1 MLDRSGRRSTSLPRS
16 ILPSMHVDVEVK
28 IDDKVYV
35 VGKSPGESCSRSPS
49 KGDKEIMDAIAAVSM
64 AITELLNA
72 GACSMDAVVCA
83 CMAAA
88 MGTDPKE
95 AAERQPRWR
104 M

>member
-1 MLDRSGRRSTSLPRS
+1 MTIRYMWWENLLA
-16 ILPSMHVDVEVK
+16 
-28 IDDKVYV
+28 KVA
-35 VGKSPGESCSRSPS
+35 PEALS